1 MFPVEGG
8 DKNSHVCKNRAR
20 IPMSVKTG
28 PESQNW
34 EGWGQNSNV
43 YKYRARIKVFER
55 IEPEFNVYN
64 GRMT

>member
-28 PESQNW
+28 PESQNGKDEDKIPMCINIGPELKCL
-34 EGWGQNSNV
+34 EG
-43 YKYRARIKVFER
+43 
-55 IEPEFNVYN
+55 
-64 GRMT
+64 